1 MLLKKEYLKAEIQK
15 GSGKMISRS
24 FKVLERPNNDECLA
38 ILNMMKM
45 CFQNSSQDIY
55 IFRLIV
61 DYGKIFV
68 TFHED
73 TPICA
78 IQTFKNWDNHSEVQ
92 IISVAT
98 HPSFQ
103 RQGLCFFTA
112 KNMIEWLL
120 AADGINFIGIRIPLG
135 HTAML
140 RIFKEKLGF
149 NVINEI
155 KEYYG
160 PNQNR
165 LYLRKDIYKRGG
177 II

>member
-1 MLLKKEYLKAEIQK
+1 MSL
-15 GSGKMISRS
+15 S
-24 FKVLERPNNDECLA
+24 FKVLENPNNDESLA

-45 CFQNSSQDIY
+45 CFHDSSQDIY
-55 IFRLIV
+55 IFRLIA

-78 IQTFKNWDNHSEVQ
+78 IETLKNWDNHNEAQ

-98 HPSFQ
+98 HPNFQ
-103 RQGLCFFTA
+103 HQGICFFTA
-112 KNMIEWLL
+112 KNMIDWL
-120 AADGINFIGIRIPLG
+120 ATDGINSIGIRIPLG
-135 HTAML
+135 NTAML
-140 RIFKEKLGF
+140 RIFKEKLDF

-155 KEYYG
+155 EEYYG

-165 LYLRKDIYKRGG
+165 LYLRKYI
-177 II
+177 

>member
-1 MLLKKEYLKAEIQK
+1 MVN
-15 GSGKMISRS
+15 RS
-24 FKVLERPNNDECLA
+24 FKVLDNPNNDEWLA

-45 CFQNSSQDIY
+45 CFNDSSQDIY
-55 IFRLIV
+55 IFRLIA

-78 IQTFKNWDNHSEVQ
+78 IETLKNWDNHNDTQ

-98 HPSFQ
+98 HPDFQ
-103 RQGLCFFTA
+103 SQGIGFFTA
-112 KNMIEWLL
+112 KKMIDWL
-120 AADGINFIGIRIPLG
+120 ASHGINSIGIRIPPG

-160 PNQNR
+160 SNQNR
-165 LYLRKDIYKRGG
+165 LYLSKDI
-177 II
+177 

>member
-1 MLLKKEYLKAEIQK
+1 
-15 GSGKMISRS
+15 
-24 FKVLERPNNDECLA
+24 
-38 ILNMMKM
+38 MKM
-45 CFQNSSQDIY
+45 CFHESSQDIY
-55 IFRLIV
+55 IFRLIA

-73 TPICA
+73 TLICV
-78 IQTFKNWDNHSEVQ
+78 IQTLKNWDNNSEAQ

-103 RQGLCFFTA
+103 RQGICFFTA
-112 KNMIEWLL
+112 KNMIDWL
-120 AADGINFIGIRIPLG
+120 ATHGINSIGIRIPQG

-149 NVINEI
+149 NVVNEI

-165 LYLRKDIYKRGG
+165 LYLRKDI
-177 II
+177 